1 MWGEYFRNQENS
13 EVFSLTLVFSSFFFN
28 FLFRRFSFSFFLY
41 LFLYF
46 SSFTLSLYYILSFT
60 LSVFFLSSP
69 VLPVI
74 SFFFTFTFLFI
85 VYYFFLLSVTLL
97 NFRHSTVY
105 TLNNIS
111 SLIKLFY
118 IAIFPVSFID

>member
-85 VYYFFLLSVTLL
+85 VYYFFLLFVTLL